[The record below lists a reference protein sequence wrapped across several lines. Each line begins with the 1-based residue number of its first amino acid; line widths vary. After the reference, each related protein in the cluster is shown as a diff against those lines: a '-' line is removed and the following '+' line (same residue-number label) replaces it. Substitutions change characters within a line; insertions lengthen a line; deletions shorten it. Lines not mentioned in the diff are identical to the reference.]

1 MISRSGI
8 YWEGSMKALPSILA
22 ATVLIV
28 AVSSS
33 FSTAFAGFSRAAQMR
48 GSDAT
53 YGSTGRCNAGNCA
66 GKVKTNSTASPAHH

>member
-1 MISRSGI
+1 MLSVLGVD
-8 YWEGSMKALPSILA
+8 SMKTHISILA

-28 AVSSS
+28 AISSS

-53 YGSTGRCNAGNCA
+53 YGSTRKCVQGACVLRT
-66 GKVKTNSTASPAHH
+66 KRPAQKKK